1 MQLEVELAARKK
13 TKIDAPT
20 EEEQH
25 GFVEGAKEIEEVR
38 IPEFMD
44 QTRLPYAWSVIRE
57 RALVDSRDGLKPVQR
72 RILWTLYE
80 DKVLPSREFMK
91 VARLAGNVLRYH
103 PHGNTSVEDAL
114 VRMAQPY
121 SLRVPLIWGKGSF
134 GAHPGDEA
142 AASRYIEAK
151 LNKEAVELLDEIP
164 SGSVKMIPN
173 FDDTLKEPEVLP
185 VRWPVGVINGSQGIA
200 VGYAAN
206 MPQHNPT
213 ETLKACK
220 LLLRKPNASIE
231 EVMQVMPG
239 PDFWT
244 GGQVIGIDGVQEYF
258 RTGKGTFTVRAK
270 YKQEQQTR
278 GKVRFTFYELPP
290 NVSCESIVQK
300 VRNLIKTDAKFK
312 EGIARVDDLTGRV
325 NDNDVRLLIE
335 TKAGSNSQEILAML
349 FKKTELQSKFSVN
362 NTVVSGGF
370 PKTMGIRELLLEFL
384 ELRKQCVL
392 TRSQNYKEK
401 KLARIHQIDGLLAIL
416 LDVDKAIAIIRK
428 SDSQEDARV
437 KLMKAFKIDEGQ
449 ANYVLDMQLR
459 KLTRQDSDALKAEDQ
474 QLKEDIDALDKIL
487 TDEKELRKVINAEL
501 DKEIKIIGRPRL
513 MEITGLTDEE
523 AKNNEKQ
530 MLADIRRE
538 GNDTQTFMYVTTDGR
553 LFKTPNKMT
562 TISDWRSDPSM
573 KPVEPF
579 VSSFKTTTQARL
591 GIVGTDGRE
600 YAVSASFLRNGEDTT
615 MSKMANLPKGVK
627 PITVLP
633 DDDRQ
638 VLVASADGMIR
649 KMNLNTNGKWDG
661 NRPFVKL
668 ADGDRLVSVID
679 LSNTIKNSTVLIITQ
694 LGKVVRFNLDDVSPV
709 SLGSQLIKGMNLKK
723 DDKVAAVVVARPD
736 AESLVTMSR
745 STIKV
750 TPLSDITVSNR
761 GGAGV
766 MLHPLDKLNG
776 VVSDRIETAAV
787 DGVLMSA
794 KNKVVGLPDA
804 TPRAAKPT
812 VNMNIGAKLAS
823 L

>member
-1 MQLEVELAARKK
+1 MQLEVELAARKN

-44 QTRLPYAWSVIRE
+44 QTRLPYAWSTIRE

-80 DKVLPSREFMK
+80 DKVLPSRDFMK

-121 SLRVPLIWGKGSF
+121 SVRVPLIWGKGSF

-164 SGSVKMIPN
+164 SGSVKMKPSV
-173 FDDTLKEPEVLP
+173 DDTLKEPEVLP

-290 NVSCESIVQK
+290 NVSCESIIQK

-349 FKKTELQSKFSVN
+349 FKKTELQSTFSVN
-362 NTVVSGGF
+362 NTVVSGGL

-401 KLARIHQIDGLLAIL
+401 KLARIHQIEGLLAIL

-501 DKEIKIIGRPRL
+501 DKEIKIIGRPRM

-615 MSKMANLPKGVK
+615 MSKMASLPKGVN
-627 PITVLP
+627 PVTILP

-649 KMNLNTNGKWDG
+649 KMNLTTNGKWDG

-679 LSNTIKNSTVLIITQ
+679 LSNVIKNSTVLIITQ
-694 LGKVVRFNLDDVSPV
+694 LGKVIRFNLDDVSPV

-750 TPLSDITVSNR
+750 TPLSDVTVNNR

-776 VVSDRIETAAV
+776 VVSDRIEAAAV

-812 VNMNIGAKLAS
+812 VNMNIGSRLAS

>member
-220 LLLRKPNASIE
+220 LLLRKPNASLE

-349 FKKTELQSKFSVN
+349 FKKTELQSTFSVN

-370 PKTMGIRELLLEFL
+370 PKMMGIRELLLEFL

-615 MSKMANLPKGVK
+615 MSKMASLPKGVN
-627 PITVLP
+627 PVTILP

-649 KMNLNTNGKWDG
+649 KMNLTTNGKWDG

-679 LSNTIKNSTVLIITQ
+679 LSNVIKNSTVLIITQ
-694 LGKVVRFNLDDVSPV
+694 LGKVIRFNLDDVSPV

-750 TPLSDITVSNR
+750 TPLSDITVNNR

-776 VVSDRIETAAV
+776 VVSDRIEAAAV

-812 VNMNIGAKLAS
+812 VNMNIGSRLAS

>member
-349 FKKTELQSKFSVN
+349 FKKTELQSTFSVN

-615 MSKMANLPKGVK
+615 MSKMANLTNGVK
-627 PITVLP
+627 PVTILP

-649 KMNLNTNGKWDG
+649 KMNLSTNGKWDG

-694 LGKVVRFNLDDVSPV
+694 LGKVIRFNLDDVSPV

>member
-151 LNKEAVELLDEIP
+151 LNKEAVELLDEIS

-325 NDNDVRLLIE
+325 NNNDVRLLIE

-349 FKKTELQSKFSVN
+349 FKKTELQSTFSVN

-370 PKTMGIRELLLEFL
+370 PKMMGIRELLLEFL

-615 MSKMANLPKGVK
+615 MSKMASLPKGVN
-627 PITVLP
+627 PVTILP

-649 KMNLNTNGKWDG
+649 KMNLTTNGKWDG

-679 LSNTIKNSTVLIITQ
+679 LSNVIKNSTVLIITQ
-694 LGKVVRFNLDDVSPV
+694 LGKVIRFNLDDVSPV

-750 TPLSDITVSNR
+750 TPLSDVTVNNR

-776 VVSDRIETAAV
+776 VVSDRIEAAAV

-812 VNMNIGAKLAS
+812 VNMNIGSRLAS

>member
-349 FKKTELQSKFSVN
+349 FKKTELQSTFSVN

-370 PKTMGIRELLLEFL
+370 PKMMGIRELLLEFL

-474 QLKEDIDALDKIL
+474 QLKEDIDDLDKIL

-627 PITVLP
+627 PVTVLP

-694 LGKVVRFNLDDVSPV
+694 LGKVIRFNLDDVSPV

-723 DDKVAAVVVARPD
+723 DDKVAAVMVARPD

-750 TPLSDITVSNR
+750 TPLSDITVNNR

-766 MLHPLDKLNG
+766 MLHPLDKLDG
-776 VVSDRIETAAV
+776 VVSDRIEAAAV

-812 VNMNIGAKLAS
+812 VNMNIGSRLAS

>member
-1 MQLEVELAARKK
+1 MAARKK

-349 FKKTELQSKFSVN
+349 FKKTELQSTFSVN

-370 PKTMGIRELLLEFL
+370 PKMMGIRELLLEFL

-474 QLKEDIDALDKIL
+474 QLKEDIDDLDKIL

-627 PITVLP
+627 PVTVLP

-649 KMNLNTNGKWDG
+649 KMNLSTNGKWDG

-679 LSNTIKNSTVLIITQ
+679 LSNVIKNSTVLIITQ
-694 LGKVVRFNLDDVSPV
+694 LGKVIRFNLDDVSPV

-723 DDKVAAVVVARPD
+723 DDKVAAVMVARPD

-750 TPLSDITVSNR
+750 TPLSDITVNNR

-776 VVSDRIETAAV
+776 VVSDRIEAAAV

-812 VNMNIGAKLAS
+812 VNMNIGSRLAS

>member
-300 VRNLIKTDAKFK
+300 VRNLIKTDAKFT

-349 FKKTELQSKFSVN
+349 FKKTELQSTFSVN

-615 MSKMANLPKGVK
+615 MSKMASLPKGVK
-627 PITVLP
+627 PVTVLP

-649 KMNLNTNGKWDG
+649 KMNLSTNGKWDG

-679 LSNTIKNSTVLIITQ
+679 LSNVIKNSTVLIITQ

-750 TPLSDITVSNR
+750 TPLSDITVNNR
-761 GGAGV
+761 GGAGA
-766 MLHPLDKLNG
+766 MLHPLDKLDG
-776 VVSDRIETAAV
+776 VVSDRIEAAAV

-812 VNMNIGAKLAS
+812 VNMNIGSRLAS

>member
-220 LLLRKPNASIE
+220 LLLRKPNASLE

-244 GGQVIGIDGVQEYF
+244 GGQVIGIDGVREYF

-349 FKKTELQSKFSVN
+349 FKKTELQSTFSVN

-370 PKTMGIRELLLEFL
+370 PKMMGIRELLLEFL

-538 GNDTQTFMYVTTDGR
+538 GNDTQTFMYVTADGR
-553 LFKTPNKMT
+553 LFKTPNRMT

-615 MSKMANLPKGVK
+615 MSKMASLPKGVK
-627 PITVLP
+627 PVTILP

-649 KMNLNTNGKWDG
+649 KMHLTTNGKWDG

-694 LGKVVRFNLDDVSPV
+694 LGKVIRFNLDDVSPV

-750 TPLSDITVSNR
+750 TPLSDITVNNR

-776 VVSDRIETAAV
+776 VVSDRIEAAAV

-812 VNMNIGAKLAS
+812 VNMNIGSRLAS

>member
-349 FKKTELQSKFSVN
+349 FKKTELQSTFSVN

-370 PKTMGIRELLLEFL
+370 PKMMGIRELLLEFL

-538 GNDTQTFMYVTTDGR
+538 GNDTQTFMYITTDGR
-553 LFKTPNKMT
+553 LFKTPNRMT
-562 TISDWRSDPSM
+562 TVSDWRSDPSM

-615 MSKMANLPKGVK
+615 MSKMASLPKGVK
-627 PITVLP
+627 PVTVLP

-679 LSNTIKNSTVLIITQ
+679 LSNVIKNSTVLIITQ
-694 LGKVVRFNLDDVSPV
+694 LGKVIRFNLDDVSPV

-750 TPLSDITVSNR
+750 TPLSDITVNNR

-776 VVSDRIETAAV
+776 VVSDRIEAAAV

-812 VNMNIGAKLAS
+812 VNMNIGSRLAS

>member
-1 MQLEVELAARKK
+1 MEVALARK
-13 TKIDAPT
+13 TKIDKPT
-20 EEEQH
+20 DEEQH

-80 DKVLPSREFMK
+80 DKVLPSKEFMK

-151 LNKEAVELLDEIP
+151 LNREAIELLDEIP
-164 SGSVKMIPN
+164 SGSVRMIPN

-185 VRWPVGVINGSQGIA
+185 VRWPVGVINGSSGIA

-220 LLLRKPNASIE
+220 LLLRKPDASLK
-231 EVMQVMPG
+231 EVMRVMPG

-244 GGQVIGIDGVQEYF
+244 GGEVVGIDGVQEYF

-270 YKQEQQTR
+270 YKQEQQSR

-300 VRNLIKTDAKFK
+300 VRNLIKNDAKFK
-312 EGIARVDDLTGRV
+312 QGVSRVDDLTGRV

-335 TKAGSNSQEILAML
+335 TKVGSNPQEILALL
-349 FKKTELQSKFSVN
+349 FKKTDLQTTFSVN

-370 PKTMGIRELLLEFL
+370 PKVMGIRELLLEFL

-401 KLARIHQIDGLLAIL
+401 KRDRIHQIEGLLAIL
-416 LDVDKAIAIIRK
+416 LDVDKAISIIRK
-428 SDSQEDARV
+428 SDSQDDART

-459 KLTRQDSDALKAEDQ
+459 RLTRQDSEALKAEDA
-474 QLKEDIDALDKIL
+474 QLESDIQDLDKIL
-487 TDEKELRKVINAEL
+487 NDEEELHRVIAAEL

-523 AKNNEKQ
+523 AKDRERQ

-538 GNDTQTFMYVTTDGR
+538 GSDAPTWMYVTSSGKIY
-553 LFKTPNKMT
+553 KTSTKMT
-562 TISDWRSDPSM
+562 TIKDWRKDPSLT
-573 KPVEPF
+573 PIEPF
-579 VSSFKTTTQARL
+579 VSAFKTTTQARL
-591 GIVGTDGRE
+591 GVFGTDGKE
-600 YAVSASFLRNGEDTT
+600 YAVNASFLMNGEDSTL
-615 MSKMANLPKGVK
+615 SKLGSLPKGVR

-633 DDDRQ
+633 DEERQ
-638 VLVASADGMIR
+638 VLVTSRNGMVR
-649 KMNLNTNGKWDG
+649 KMNLTSNGKWE
-661 NRPFVKL
+661 
-668 ADGDRLVSVID
+668 GDRQFAKLGEGDEIVSVID
-679 LSNTIKNSTVLIITQ
+679 ITDAVKKSTVVFVAQ
-694 LGKVVRFNLDDVSPV
+694 SGKALRFDLDGFNAVSMD
-709 SLGSQLIKGMNLKK
+709 SQLIKGMNLKGN
-723 DDKVAAVVVARPD
+723 DKIAAVAVVRPD

-745 STIKV
+745 STVKV
-750 TPLSDITVSNR
+750 TPMDEIPVNGR
-761 GGAGV
+761 GGVGT
-766 MLHPLDKLNG
+766 MLHPLTKLEG
-776 VVSDRIETAAV
+776 APSDRIVDAAV
-787 DGVLMSA
+787 DGELMDVKGKIIS
-794 KNKVVGLPDA
+794 LPDA
-804 TPRAAKPT
+804 TPRAAKPM
-812 VNMNIGAKLAS
+812 VNMSIGSRLAA

>member
-1 MQLEVELAARKK
+1 MQLEVELAARKN

-44 QTRLPYAWSVIRE
+44 QTRLPYAWSTIRE

-80 DKVLPSREFMK
+80 DKVLPSRDFMK

-121 SLRVPLIWGKGSF
+121 SVRVPLIWGKGSF

-164 SGSVKMIPN
+164 SGSVKMKPSV
-173 FDDTLKEPEVLP
+173 DDTLKEPEVLP

-290 NVSCESIVQK
+290 NVSCESIIQK

-349 FKKTELQSKFSVN
+349 FKKTELQSTFSVN

-501 DKEIKIIGRPRL
+501 DKEIKIIGRPRM

-615 MSKMANLPKGVK
+615 MSKMASLPKGVN
-627 PITVLP
+627 PVTILP
-633 DDDRQ
+633 DDERQ

-649 KMNLNTNGKWDG
+649 KMNLTTNGKWDG

-679 LSNTIKNSTVLIITQ
+679 LSNVIKNSTVLIITQ
-694 LGKVVRFNLDDVSPV
+694 LGKVIRFNLDDVSPV

-750 TPLSDITVSNR
+750 TPLSDVTVNNR

-776 VVSDRIETAAV
+776 VVSDRIEAAAV

-812 VNMNIGAKLAS
+812 VNMNIGSRLAS

>member
-1 MQLEVELAARKK
+1 MQLEVELAARKN

-44 QTRLPYAWSVIRE
+44 QTRLPYAWSTIRE

-80 DKVLPSREFMK
+80 DKVLPSRDFMK

-121 SLRVPLIWGKGSF
+121 SVRVPLIWGKGSF

-164 SGSVKMIPN
+164 SGSVKMKPSV
-173 FDDTLKEPEVLP
+173 DDTLKEPEVLP

-290 NVSCESIVQK
+290 NVSCESIIQK

-349 FKKTELQSKFSVN
+349 FKKTELQSTFSVN
-362 NTVVSGGF
+362 NTVVSGGL

-501 DKEIKIIGRPRL
+501 DKEIKIIGRPRM

-562 TISDWRSDPSM
+562 TIRDWRSDPSM

-600 YAVSASFLRNGEDTT
+600 YSVSASFLRNGEDTT
-615 MSKMANLPKGVK
+615 MSKMASLPKGVN
-627 PITVLP
+627 PVTILP

-649 KMNLNTNGKWDG
+649 KMNLTTNGKWDG

-679 LSNTIKNSTVLIITQ
+679 LSNVIKNSTVLIITQ
-694 LGKVVRFNLDDVSPV
+694 LGKVIRFNLDDVSPV

-750 TPLSDITVSNR
+750 TPLSDITVNNR

-776 VVSDRIETAAV
+776 VVSDRIEAAAV

-812 VNMNIGAKLAS
+812 VNMNIGSRLAS

>member
-44 QTRLPYAWSVIRE
+44 QTRLPYAWSTIRE

-80 DKVLPSREFMK
+80 DKVLPSRDFMK

-121 SLRVPLIWGKGSF
+121 SVRVPLIWGKGSF

-151 LNKEAVELLDEIP
+151 LNKEAVELLDEIS
-164 SGSVKMIPN
+164 SGSVKMKPSV
-173 FDDTLKEPEVLP
+173 DDTLKEPEVLP

-220 LLLRKPNASIE
+220 LLLRKPNASLE

-290 NVSCESIVQK
+290 NVSCESIIQK

-349 FKKTELQSKFSVN
+349 FKKTELQSTFSVN
-362 NTVVSGGF
+362 NTVVSGGL

-501 DKEIKIIGRPRL
+501 DKEIKIIGRPRM

-600 YAVSASFLRNGEDTT
+600 YEVSASFLRNGEDTT
-615 MSKMANLPKGVK
+615 MSKMASLPKGVN
-627 PITVLP
+627 PVTILP

-649 KMNLNTNGKWDG
+649 KMNLTTNGKWDG

-679 LSNTIKNSTVLIITQ
+679 LSNVIKNSTVLIITQ
-694 LGKVVRFNLDDVSPV
+694 LGKVIRFNLDDVSPV

-750 TPLSDITVSNR
+750 TPLSDITVNNR

-776 VVSDRIETAAV
+776 VVSDRIEAAAV

-812 VNMNIGAKLAS
+812 VNMNIGSRLAS

>member
-349 FKKTELQSKFSVN
+349 FKKTELQSTFSVN

-370 PKTMGIRELLLEFL
+370 PKMMGIRELLLEFL

-416 LDVDKAIAIIRK
+416 LDVDKAIAIIRR

-437 KLMKAFKIDEGQ
+437 ELMKAFKIDEGQ

-474 QLKEDIDALDKIL
+474 QLKEDIEDLDKIL
-487 TDEKELRKVINAEL
+487 TDDKELRKVINAEL

-553 LFKTPNKMT
+553 LFKTPDRMT

-615 MSKMANLPKGVK
+615 MSKMANLTKGVK
-627 PITVLP
+627 PVTILP

-649 KMNLNTNGKWDG
+649 KMNLSTNGKWDG

-694 LGKVVRFNLDDVSPV
+694 LGKVIRFNLDDVSPV

>member
-1 MQLEVELAARKK
+1 MQLEVELAARKN

-44 QTRLPYAWSVIRE
+44 QTRLPYAWSTIRE

-80 DKVLPSREFMK
+80 DKVLPSRDFMK

-121 SLRVPLIWGKGSF
+121 SVRVPLIWGKGSF

-164 SGSVKMIPN
+164 SGSVKMKPSV
-173 FDDTLKEPEVLP
+173 DDTLKEPEVLP

-290 NVSCESIVQK
+290 NVSCESIIQK

-325 NDNDVRLLIE
+325 NNNDVRLLIE

-349 FKKTELQSKFSVN
+349 FKKTELQSTFSVN

-501 DKEIKIIGRPRL
+501 DKEIKIIGRPRM

-615 MSKMANLPKGVK
+615 MSKMASLPKGVN
-627 PITVLP
+627 PVTILP

-649 KMNLNTNGKWDG
+649 KMNLTTNGKWDG

-679 LSNTIKNSTVLIITQ
+679 LSNVIKNSTVLIITQ
-694 LGKVVRFNLDDVSPV
+694 LGKVIRFNLDDVSPV

-750 TPLSDITVSNR
+750 TPLSDVTVNNR

-776 VVSDRIETAAV
+776 VVSDRIEAAAV

-812 VNMNIGAKLAS
+812 VNMNIGSRLAS

>member
-80 DKVLPSREFMK
+80 DKVLPSRDFMK

-121 SLRVPLIWGKGSF
+121 SVRVPLIWGKGSF

-164 SGSVKMIPN
+164 SGSVKMKPSV
-173 FDDTLKEPEVLP
+173 DDTLKEPEVLP

-349 FKKTELQSKFSVN
+349 FKKTELQSTFSVN

-501 DKEIKIIGRPRL
+501 DKEIKIIGRPRM

-627 PITVLP
+627 PVTVLP

-679 LSNTIKNSTVLIITQ
+679 LSNVIKNSTVLIITQ
-694 LGKVVRFNLDDVSPV
+694 LGKVIRFNLDDVSPV

-750 TPLSDITVSNR
+750 TPLSDITVNNR

-766 MLHPLDKLNG
+766 MLHPLDKLDG
-776 VVSDRIETAAV
+776 VVSDRIEAAAV

-812 VNMNIGAKLAS
+812 VNMNIGSRLAS

>member
-1 MQLEVELAARKK
+1 MQLEVELAARKN

-44 QTRLPYAWSVIRE
+44 QTRLPYAWSTIRE

-80 DKVLPSREFMK
+80 DKVLPSRDFMK

-121 SLRVPLIWGKGSF
+121 SVRVPLIWGKGSF

-164 SGSVKMIPN
+164 SGSVKMKPSV
-173 FDDTLKEPEVLP
+173 DDTLKEPEVLP

-290 NVSCESIVQK
+290 NVSCESIIQK

-349 FKKTELQSKFSVN
+349 FKKTELQSTFSVN
-362 NTVVSGGF
+362 NTVVSGGL

-501 DKEIKIIGRPRL
+501 DKEIKIIGRPRM

-615 MSKMANLPKGVK
+615 MSKMASLPKGVN
-627 PITVLP
+627 PVTILP

-638 VLVASADGMIR
+638 VLVVSADGMIR
-649 KMNLNTNGKWDG
+649 KMNLTTNGKWDG

-679 LSNTIKNSTVLIITQ
+679 LSNVIKNSTVLIITQ
-694 LGKVVRFNLDDVSPV
+694 LGKVIRFNLDDVSPV

-750 TPLSDITVSNR
+750 TPLSDVTVNNR

-776 VVSDRIETAAV
+776 VVSDRIEAAAV

-812 VNMNIGAKLAS
+812 VNMNIGSRLAS

>member
-1 MQLEVELAARKK
+1 MQLEVELAARKN

-44 QTRLPYAWSVIRE
+44 QTRLPYAWSTIRE

-80 DKVLPSREFMK
+80 DKVLPSRDFMK

-121 SLRVPLIWGKGSF
+121 SVRVPLIWGKGSF

-164 SGSVKMIPN
+164 SGSVKMKPSV
-173 FDDTLKEPEVLP
+173 DDTLKEPEVLP

-290 NVSCESIVQK
+290 NVSCESIIQK

-349 FKKTELQSKFSVN
+349 FKKTELQSTFSVN
-362 NTVVSGGF
+362 NTVVSGGL

-615 MSKMANLPKGVK
+615 MSKMASLPKGVN
-627 PITVLP
+627 PVTILP
-633 DDDRQ
+633 DDERQ

-649 KMNLNTNGKWDG
+649 KMNLTTNGKWDG

-679 LSNTIKNSTVLIITQ
+679 LSNVIKNSTVLIITQ
-694 LGKVVRFNLDDVSPV
+694 LGKVIRFNLDDVSPV

-750 TPLSDITVSNR
+750 TPLSDVTVNNR

-776 VVSDRIETAAV
+776 VVSDRIEAAAV

-812 VNMNIGAKLAS
+812 VNMNIGSRLAS

>member
-151 LNKEAVELLDEIP
+151 LNKEAVELLDEIS

-349 FKKTELQSKFSVN
+349 FKKTELQSTFSVN

-370 PKTMGIRELLLEFL
+370 PKMMGIRELLLEFL

-615 MSKMANLPKGVK
+615 MSKMASLPKGVN
-627 PITVLP
+627 PVTILP

-649 KMNLNTNGKWDG
+649 KMNLTTNGKWDG

-679 LSNTIKNSTVLIITQ
+679 LSNVIKNSTVLIITQ
-694 LGKVVRFNLDDVSPV
+694 LGKVIRFNLDDVSPV

-750 TPLSDITVSNR
+750 TPLSDVTANNR

-776 VVSDRIETAAV
+776 VVSDRIEAAAV

-812 VNMNIGAKLAS
+812 VNMNIGSRLAS

>member
-1 MQLEVELAARKK
+1 MAARKK

-325 NDNDVRLLIE
+325 NNNDVRLLIE

-349 FKKTELQSKFSVN
+349 FKKTELQSTFSVN

-370 PKTMGIRELLLEFL
+370 PKMMGIRELLLEFL

-553 LFKTPNKMT
+553 LFKTPNRMT

-615 MSKMANLPKGVK
+615 MSKMASLPKGVN
-627 PITVLP
+627 PVTILP

-649 KMNLNTNGKWDG
+649 KMNLTTNGKWDG

-679 LSNTIKNSTVLIITQ
+679 LSNVIKNSTVLIITQ
-694 LGKVVRFNLDDVSPV
+694 LGKVIRFNLDDVSPV

-750 TPLSDITVSNR
+750 TPLSDITVNNR

-776 VVSDRIETAAV
+776 VVSDRIEAAAV

-812 VNMNIGAKLAS
+812 VNMNIGSRLAS

>member
-1 MQLEVELAARKK
+1 MQLEVELAARKN

-44 QTRLPYAWSVIRE
+44 QTRLPYAWSTIRE

-80 DKVLPSREFMK
+80 DKVLPSRDFMK

-121 SLRVPLIWGKGSF
+121 SVRVPLIWGKGSF

-164 SGSVKMIPN
+164 SGSVKMKPSV
-173 FDDTLKEPEVLP
+173 DDTLKEPEVLP

-290 NVSCESIVQK
+290 NVSCESIIQK

-349 FKKTELQSKFSVN
+349 FKKTELQSTFSVN
-362 NTVVSGGF
+362 NTVVSGGL

-501 DKEIKIIGRPRL
+501 DKEIKIIGRPRM

-615 MSKMANLPKGVK
+615 MSKMASLPKGVN
-627 PITVLP
+627 PVTILP

-649 KMNLNTNGKWDG
+649 KMNLTTNGKWDG

-679 LSNTIKNSTVLIITQ
+679 LSNVIKNSTVLIITQ
-694 LGKVVRFNLDDVSPV
+694 LGKVIRFNLDDVSPV

-750 TPLSDITVSNR
+750 TPLSDVTVNNR

-776 VVSDRIETAAV
+776 VVSDRIEAAAV

-812 VNMNIGAKLAS
+812 VNMNIGSRLAS

>member
-1 MQLEVELAARKK
+1 MQLEVELAARKN

-44 QTRLPYAWSVIRE
+44 QTRLPYAWSTIRE

-80 DKVLPSREFMK
+80 DKVLPSRDFMK

-121 SLRVPLIWGKGSF
+121 SVRVPLIWGKGSF

-164 SGSVKMIPN
+164 SGSVKMKPSV
-173 FDDTLKEPEVLP
+173 DDTLKEPEVLP

-290 NVSCESIVQK
+290 NVSCESIIQK

-349 FKKTELQSKFSVN
+349 FKKTELQSTFSVN
-362 NTVVSGGF
+362 NTVVSGGL

-501 DKEIKIIGRPRL
+501 DKEIKIIGRPRM

-591 GIVGTDGRE
+591 GIVCTDGRE

-615 MSKMANLPKGVK
+615 MSKMASLPKGVN
-627 PITVLP
+627 PVTILP

-649 KMNLNTNGKWDG
+649 KMNLTTNGKWDG

-679 LSNTIKNSTVLIITQ
+679 LSNVIKNSTVLIITQ
-694 LGKVVRFNLDDVSPV
+694 LGKVIRFNLDDVSPV

-750 TPLSDITVSNR
+750 TPLSDVTVNNR

-776 VVSDRIETAAV
+776 VVSDRIEAAAV

-812 VNMNIGAKLAS
+812 VNMNIGSRLAS

>member
-1 MQLEVELAARKK
+1 MQLEVELAARKN

-44 QTRLPYAWSVIRE
+44 QTRLPYAWSTIRE

-80 DKVLPSREFMK
+80 DKVLPSRDFMK

-121 SLRVPLIWGKGSF
+121 SVRVPLIWGKGSF

-164 SGSVKMIPN
+164 SGSVKMKPSV
-173 FDDTLKEPEVLP
+173 DDTLKEPEVLP

-290 NVSCESIVQK
+290 NVSCESIIQK

-349 FKKTELQSKFSVN
+349 FKKTELQSTFSVN
-362 NTVVSGGF
+362 NTVVSGGL

-487 TDEKELRKVINAEL
+487 TDDKELRKVINAEL
-501 DKEIKIIGRPRL
+501 DKEIKIIGRPRM

-615 MSKMANLPKGVK
+615 MSKIASLPKGVN
-627 PITVLP
+627 PVTILP

-649 KMNLNTNGKWDG
+649 KMNLTTNGKWDG

-679 LSNTIKNSTVLIITQ
+679 LSNVIKNSTVLIITQ
-694 LGKVVRFNLDDVSPV
+694 LGKVIRFNLDDVSPV

-750 TPLSDITVSNR
+750 TPLSDVTVNNR

-776 VVSDRIETAAV
+776 VVSDRIEAAAV

-812 VNMNIGAKLAS
+812 VNMNIGSRLAS

>member
-335 TKAGSNSQEILAML
+335 TKAGSNSQEILTML
-349 FKKTELQSKFSVN
+349 FKKTELQSTFSVN

-615 MSKMANLPKGVK
+615 MSKMANLTKGVK
-627 PITVLP
+627 PVTVLP

-649 KMNLNTNGKWDG
+649 KMNLSTNGKWDG

-694 LGKVVRFNLDDVSPV
+694 LGKVIRFNLDDVSPV

>member
-151 LNKEAVELLDEIP
+151 LNKEAVELLDEIS

-220 LLLRKPNASIE
+220 LLLRKPNASLE

-349 FKKTELQSKFSVN
+349 FKKTELQSTFSVN

-370 PKTMGIRELLLEFL
+370 PKMMGIRELLLEFL

-615 MSKMANLPKGVK
+615 MSKMASLPKGVN
-627 PITVLP
+627 PVTILP

-649 KMNLNTNGKWDG
+649 KMNLTTNGKWDG

-679 LSNTIKNSTVLIITQ
+679 LSNVIKNSTVLIITQ
-694 LGKVVRFNLDDVSPV
+694 LGKVIRFNLDDVSPV

-736 AESLVTMSR
+736 AKSLVTMSR

-750 TPLSDITVSNR
+750 TPLSDVTVNNR

-776 VVSDRIETAAV
+776 VVSDRIEAAAV

-812 VNMNIGAKLAS
+812 VNMNIGSRLAS

>member
-335 TKAGSNSQEILAML
+335 TKAGSNSQEILTML
-349 FKKTELQSKFSVN
+349 FKKTELQSTFSVN

-487 TDEKELRKVINAEL
+487 TDEKELRKVINSEL

-615 MSKMANLPKGVK
+615 MSKMANLTKGVK
-627 PITVLP
+627 PVTILP

-649 KMNLNTNGKWDG
+649 KMNLSTNGKWDG

-694 LGKVVRFNLDDVSPV
+694 LGKVIRFNLDDVSPV

>member
-1 MQLEVELAARKK
+1 MQLEVELAARKN

-44 QTRLPYAWSVIRE
+44 QTRLPYAWSTIRE

-80 DKVLPSREFMK
+80 DKVLPSRDFMK

-121 SLRVPLIWGKGSF
+121 SVRVPLIWGKGSF

-164 SGSVKMIPN
+164 SGSVKMKPSV
-173 FDDTLKEPEVLP
+173 DDTLKEPEVLP

-290 NVSCESIVQK
+290 NVSCESIIQK

-349 FKKTELQSKFSVN
+349 FKKTELQSTFSVN
-362 NTVVSGGF
+362 NTVVSGGL

-553 LFKTPNKMT
+553 LFKTPNRMT

-615 MSKMANLPKGVK
+615 MSKIASLPKGVN
-627 PITVLP
+627 PVTILP

-649 KMNLNTNGKWDG
+649 KMNLTTNGKWDG

-679 LSNTIKNSTVLIITQ
+679 LSNVIKNSTVLIITQ
-694 LGKVVRFNLDDVSPV
+694 LGKVIRFNLDDVSPV

-750 TPLSDITVSNR
+750 TPLSDITVNNR

-776 VVSDRIETAAV
+776 VVSDRIEAAAV

-812 VNMNIGAKLAS
+812 VNMNIGSRLAS

>member
-349 FKKTELQSKFSVN
+349 FKKTELQSTFSVN

-370 PKTMGIRELLLEFL
+370 PKMMGIRELLLEFL

-474 QLKEDIDALDKIL
+474 QLKEDIEDLDKIL
-487 TDEKELRKVINAEL
+487 TDDKELRKVINAEL

-513 MEITGLTDEE
+513 MEITDLTDEE

-553 LFKTPNKMT
+553 LFKTPDRMT

-615 MSKMANLPKGVK
+615 MSKMANLTKGVK
-627 PITVLP
+627 PVTVLP

-694 LGKVVRFNLDDVSPV
+694 LGKVIRFNLDDVSPV

>member
-349 FKKTELQSKFSVN
+349 FKKTELQSTFSVN

-615 MSKMANLPKGVK
+615 MSKMASLPKGVK
-627 PITVLP
+627 PVTVLP

-679 LSNTIKNSTVLIITQ
+679 LSNVIKNSTVLIITQ
-694 LGKVVRFNLDDVSPV
+694 LGKVIRFNLDDVSPV

-750 TPLSDITVSNR
+750 TPLSDITVNNR
-761 GGAGV
+761 GGAGA
-766 MLHPLDKLNG
+766 MLHPLDKLDG
-776 VVSDRIETAAV
+776 VVSDRIEAAAV

-812 VNMNIGAKLAS
+812 VNMNIGSRLAS

>member
-349 FKKTELQSKFSVN
+349 FKKTELQSTFSVN

-615 MSKMANLPKGVK
+615 MSKMANLTNGVK
-627 PITVLP
+627 PVTILP

-649 KMNLNTNGKWDG
+649 KMNLSTNGKWDG

-679 LSNTIKNSTVLIITQ
+679 LSNVIKNSTVLIITQ
-694 LGKVVRFNLDDVSPV
+694 LGKVIRFNLDDVSPV

-723 DDKVAAVVVARPD
+723 DDKVAAVMVARPD

-750 TPLSDITVSNR
+750 TPLSDITVNNR

-776 VVSDRIETAAV
+776 VVSDRIEAAAV

-812 VNMNIGAKLAS
+812 VNMNIGSRLAS

>member
-151 LNKEAVELLDEIP
+151 LNKEAVELLDEIS

-349 FKKTELQSKFSVN
+349 FKKTELQSTFSVN

-370 PKTMGIRELLLEFL
+370 PKMMGIRELLLEFL

-600 YAVSASFLRNGEDTT
+600 YAVSASFLRNGEDTM
-615 MSKMANLPKGVK
+615 MSKMASLPKGVN
-627 PITVLP
+627 PVTILP

-649 KMNLNTNGKWDG
+649 KMNLTTNGKWDG

-679 LSNTIKNSTVLIITQ
+679 LSNVIKNSTVLIITQ
-694 LGKVVRFNLDDVSPV
+694 LGKVIRFNLDDVSPV

-750 TPLSDITVSNR
+750 TPLSDVTVNNR

-776 VVSDRIETAAV
+776 VVSDRIEAAAV

-812 VNMNIGAKLAS
+812 VNMNIGSRLAS

>member
-1 MQLEVELAARKK
+1 MQLEVELAARKN

-44 QTRLPYAWSVIRE
+44 QTRLPYAWSTIRE

-80 DKVLPSREFMK
+80 DKVLPSRDFMK

-121 SLRVPLIWGKGSF
+121 SVRVPLIWGKGSF

-164 SGSVKMIPN
+164 SGSVKMKPSV
-173 FDDTLKEPEVLP
+173 DDTLKEPEVLP

-290 NVSCESIVQK
+290 NVSCESIIQK

-349 FKKTELQSKFSVN
+349 FKKTELQSTFSVN

-615 MSKMANLPKGVK
+615 MSKMASLPKGVN
-627 PITVLP
+627 PVTILP
-633 DDDRQ
+633 DDERQ

-649 KMNLNTNGKWDG
+649 KMNLTTNGKWDG

-679 LSNTIKNSTVLIITQ
+679 LSNVIKNSTVLIITQ
-694 LGKVVRFNLDDVSPV
+694 LGKVIRFNLDDVSPV

-750 TPLSDITVSNR
+750 TPLSDVTVNNR

-776 VVSDRIETAAV
+776 VVSDRIEAAAV

-812 VNMNIGAKLAS
+812 VNMNIGSRLAS

>member
-80 DKVLPSREFMK
+80 DKVLPSRDFMK

-121 SLRVPLIWGKGSF
+121 SVRVPLIWGKGSF

-164 SGSVKMIPN
+164 SGSVKMKPSV
-173 FDDTLKEPEVLP
+173 DDTLKEPEVLP

-349 FKKTELQSKFSVN
+349 FKKTELQSTFSVN

-501 DKEIKIIGRPRL
+501 DKEIKIIGRPRM

-615 MSKMANLPKGVK
+615 MSKMVNLPKGVK
-627 PITVLP
+627 PVTVLP

-679 LSNTIKNSTVLIITQ
+679 LSNVIKNSTVLIITQ

-750 TPLSDITVSNR
+750 TPLSDITVNNR

-776 VVSDRIETAAV
+776 VVSDRIEAAAV

-812 VNMNIGAKLAS
+812 VNMNIGSRLAS

>member
-151 LNKEAVELLDEIP
+151 LNKEAVELLDEIS

-220 LLLRKPNASIE
+220 LLLRKPNASLE

-244 GGQVIGIDGVQEYF
+244 GGQVIGIDGVREYF

-349 FKKTELQSKFSVN
+349 FKKTELQSTFSVN

-370 PKTMGIRELLLEFL
+370 PKMMGIRELLLEFL

-474 QLKEDIDALDKIL
+474 QLKEDIEDLDKIL
-487 TDEKELRKVINAEL
+487 TDDKELRKVINAEL
-501 DKEIKIIGRPRL
+501 DKEIKIIGRPRM

-553 LFKTPNKMT
+553 LFKTPDRMT

-615 MSKMANLPKGVK
+615 MSKMANLTKGVK
-627 PITVLP
+627 PVTVLP

-649 KMNLNTNGKWDG
+649 KMNLSTNGKWDG

-694 LGKVVRFNLDDVSPV
+694 LGKVIRFNLDDVSPV

-776 VVSDRIETAAV
+776 VVSDRIEAATV

-812 VNMNIGAKLAS
+812 VNMNIGSRLAS